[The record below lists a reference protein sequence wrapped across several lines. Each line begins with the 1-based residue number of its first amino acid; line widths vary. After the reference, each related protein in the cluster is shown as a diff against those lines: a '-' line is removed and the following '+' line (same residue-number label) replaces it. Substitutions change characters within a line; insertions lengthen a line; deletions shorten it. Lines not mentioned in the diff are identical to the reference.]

1 MKKFLF
7 FDVETNG
14 LPKNYKGNPLDL
26 NNWPEVLSIAWIFCY
41 ENGDLISEHYSV
53 LNRSQIMIWD
63 DKAVETHGITREKS
77 LSEGKPAA
85 YIFGQFLNDLSNSD
99 VVVCH
104 NTGFDIP
111 VLICDMLRAGNV
123 NVSGIFEK
131 KRQFCTMLETAD
143 YWGKWPKLM
152 DLFIHCYSNYLDL
165 TGKYKDN
172 DDFLKEMNP
181 EWHNAKFD
189 VWACAFIFFEVM
201 SNPAKYKIYGND
213 TLKLWKP
220 DQRPK
225 VDMRKFQLY
234 PFA

>member
-1 MKKFLF
+1 MKKFIF

-85 YIFGQFLNDLSNSD
+85 YIFGQFLHDLSNSD

-111 VLICDMLRAGNV
+111 VLICDMLRTGNV
-123 NVSGIFEK
+123 NVSGIFSK
-131 KRQFCTMLETAD
+131 KHQFCTMLTTSD
-143 YWGKWPKLM
+143 YWGKWPKLV
-152 DLFIHCYSNYLDL
+152 DLFEHLYYPKGESLEE
-165 TGKYKDN
+165 GG
-172 DDFLKEMNP
+172 DF
-181 EWHNAKFD
+181 HNAKFD
-189 VWACAFIFFEVM
+189 VWACAFIFFEIM
-201 SNPAKYKIYGND
+201 SSPAKFRITGND
-213 TLKLWKP
+213 DLKLWEPDKKP
-220 DQRPK
+220 I
-225 VDMRKFQLY
+225 VDMKRFQLY
-234 PFA
+234 PFV